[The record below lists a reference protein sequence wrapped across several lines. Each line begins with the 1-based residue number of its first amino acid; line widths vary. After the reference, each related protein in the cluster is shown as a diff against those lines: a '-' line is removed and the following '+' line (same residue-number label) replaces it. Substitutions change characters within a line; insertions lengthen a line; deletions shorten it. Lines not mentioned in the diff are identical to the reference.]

1 MPTFVPFLADS
12 LEGFYKDF
20 LSFLV
25 NKGVQAHR
33 RTKGGIKGIKGGKYL
48 SHLFS
53 LYSCLAYGWRVCI
66 HLTTLQR
73 VLPIDHQHGAKRA
86 RFLGS
91 GWVLVVLTVRLTFL
105 SSIAGRL
112 VDACLVRSLNRSTV
126 AEQAC
131 RVRAVAHGSR
141 VLPGAS
147 SHGAKRPHKFAS
159 FLVCQGVSKRPYSIQ
174 LNRESNHDH

>member
-1 MPTFVPFLADS
+1 MPTFAPFLADS

-25 NKGVQAHR
+25 NKGVQAHG

-73 VLPIDHQHGAKRA
+73 VLPIAHQHGAKRA
-86 RFLGS
+86 
-91 GWVLVVLTVRLTFL
+91 
-105 SSIAGRL
+105 
-112 VDACLVRSLNRSTV
+112 
-126 AEQAC
+126 Q
-131 RVRAVAHGSR
+131 
-141 VLPGAS
+141 
-147 SHGAKRPHKFAS
+147 KFAS